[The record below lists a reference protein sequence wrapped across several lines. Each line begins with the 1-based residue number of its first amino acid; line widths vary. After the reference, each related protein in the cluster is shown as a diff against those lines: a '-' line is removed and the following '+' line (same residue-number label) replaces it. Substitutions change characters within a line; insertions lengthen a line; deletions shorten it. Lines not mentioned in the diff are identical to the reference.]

1 MPNAVLEAMSY
12 GLPII
17 MTPCQGSDELI
28 DGNGYVVEAAG
39 FGEKIKE
46 LAYNKTLRM
55 NMGKRSTELVRDVF
69 SWKSTSDKYLKL
81 FEEIIK
87 Q

>member
-28 DGNGYVVEAAG
+28 DGNGFVTKAAG
-39 FGEKIKE
+39 FGEKIEKLVLDRE
-46 LAYNKTLRM
+46 TREK
-55 NMGKRSTELVRDVF
+55 MGNRSTQLIEEVF
-69 SWKSTSDKYLKL
+69 SWHSTADKYMKL
-81 FEEIIK
+81 FEKIIR
-87 Q
+87 

>member
-28 DGNGYVVEAAG
+28 DGNGYVTKAAG
-39 FGEKIKE
+39 FGEKIEE
-46 LAYNKTLRM
+46 LVFDRETREK
-55 NMGKRSTELVRDVF
+55 MGSRSTQLIEEVF
-69 SWKSTSDKYLKL
+69 SWHSTADKYMKL
-81 FEEIIK
+81 FAEIAR
-87 Q
+87 